1 MKKKIMIVDDEPDI
15 TLSIEQS
22 LKETG
27 LFDVFK
33 FNNSLEV
40 LSNFK
45 SGMYDLL
52 IFDVRMPEMD
62 GIELLREVRK
72 VDDKVRIC
80 FLTALSELKEYESSI
95 SQVCPTLNEDYIIR
109 KPIDNKE
116 LVRRIN
122 HLLNSDRVT

>member
-1 MKKKIMIVDDEPDI
+1 MIVDDEPDI
-15 TLSIEQS
+15 TSSIEQS

-62 GIELLREVRK
+62 GFELLREVRK

-80 FLTALSELKEYESSI
+80 FLTALSELKGYESSI

-122 HLLNSDRVT
+122 HILNSDRVT

>member
-1 MKKKIMIVDDEPDI
+1 MIVDDEPDI

-62 GIELLREVRK
+62 GFELLREVRK

-80 FLTALSELKEYESSI
+80 FLTALSELKGYESSI

-116 LVRRIN
+116 LVRRVN
-122 HLLNSDRVT
+122 HILNSDRVT

>member
-1 MKKKIMIVDDEPDI
+1 MIVDDEPDI

-122 HLLNSDRVT
+122 HILNSDRVT

>member
-1 MKKKIMIVDDEPDI
+1 MIVDDEPDI

-62 GIELLREVRK
+62 GFELLREVRK

-80 FLTALSELKEYESSI
+80 FLTALSELKGYESSI

-122 HLLNSDRVT
+122 HILNSDRVT

>member
-1 MKKKIMIVDDEPDI
+1 MIVDDELDI
-15 TLSIEQS
+15 TPSIEQS

-62 GIELLREVRK
+62 GFELLREVRK

-80 FLTALSELKEYESSI
+80 FLTALSELKGYESSI

-122 HLLNSDRVT
+122 HILNSDRVT

>member
-1 MKKKIMIVDDEPDI
+1 MIVDDEPDI

-95 SQVCPTLNEDYIIR
+95 SQICPTLNEDYIIR

-122 HLLNSDRVT
+122 HILNSDRVT

>member
-1 MKKKIMIVDDEPDI
+1 MIVDDEPDI

-33 FNNSLEV
+33 FNNPLEV

-62 GIELLREVRK
+62 GFELLREVRK

-80 FLTALSELKEYESSI
+80 FLTALTELKEYDSSI

-109 KPIDNKE
+109 KPIDNRE

-122 HLLNSDRVT
+122 HILNSDQVS

>member
-1 MKKKIMIVDDEPDI
+1 MIVDDEPDI

-62 GIELLREVRK
+62 GFELLREVRK

-80 FLTALSELKEYESSI
+80 FLTALSELKEYDSSI
-95 SQVCPTLNEDYIIR
+95 IQVCPTLNEDYIIR
-109 KPIDNKE
+109 KPIDNRE
-116 LVRRIN
+116 LVRRIT
-122 HLLNSDRVT
+122 HILSSDRVS